1 MTHIRKNI
9 ETVNISAHI
18 SKELS
23 DKLEKVSKFEERA
36 KSYYI
41 KKALEQF
48 LEQRLEDI
56 EDYYDA
62 KKAVEEFKASGE
74 KRIPWEEVVKE
85 IRDLE
90 KQGK

>member
-1 MTHIRKNI
+1 MTQAAIKVKD
-9 ETVNISAHI
+9 VNISAHI

-23 DKLEKVSKFEERA
+23 DKLEKVSRFEERA

-62 KKAVEEFKASGE
+62 KKALEEFKASGE
-74 KRIPWEEVVKE
+74 EATSWEDVQKE
-85 IRDLE
+85 LEDLRR
-90 KQGK
+90 QGR